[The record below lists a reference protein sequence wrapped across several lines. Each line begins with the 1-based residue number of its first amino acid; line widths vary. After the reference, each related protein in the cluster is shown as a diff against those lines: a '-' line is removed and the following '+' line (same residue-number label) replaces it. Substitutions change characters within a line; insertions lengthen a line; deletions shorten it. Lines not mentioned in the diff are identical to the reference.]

1 VPVLQEDKQM
11 EEQADKTEAETNSIN
26 INTIILLNGAVGRGE
41 ISRDVAINILSG
53 VMECDVEDAKK
64 YIN

>member
-1 VPVLQEDKQM
+1 VLQEDKQM